1 MAMDQTIK
9 QRLIGAIVLVALAI
23 IFLPGILG
31 QKKQQSEFSSQ
42 IPKKPETL
50 KRQLNLS
57 NNQSVNNTAS
67 TSTSEAALTNA
78 NGSVAKLENEKP
90 SSSDKAATKTSHPSS
105 SSTEPPADSDSR
117 TQTTA
122 AVDTNAADQAKPK
135 PKPPVSD
142 ETTTETTA
150 PKADSKSVKT
160 LTSDSWLVQVGSFSS
175 NDNANALVKKLE
187 SNHLK
192 AFARPATL
200 GNGKVLYR
208 VYVGPW
214 LEKNQ
219 AEQRLGKIRTI
230 TKLNPIVI
238 AWDPTKH

>member
-50 KRQLNLS
+50 KKQLNLPKS
-57 NNQSVNNTAS
+57 QSVNETTPSSDSEVDETAS
-67 TSTSEAALTNA
+67 GAEIT
-78 NGSVAKLENEKP
+78 KP
-90 SSSDKAATKTSHPSS
+90 SSDKSSTTEKFKSEHSKSTPGNAEKTIDTDSS
-105 SSTEPPADSDSR
+105 SKSS
-117 TQTTA
+117 TQTDKVLTDPVKQTNTIPA
-122 AVDTNAADQAKPK
+122 AQQTDKTKPK
-135 PKPPVSD
+135 
-142 ETTTETTA
+142 T
-150 PKADSKSVKT
+150 DSKPAKT
-160 LTSDSWLVQVGSFSS
+160 LTKSSWLVQVGSFSS

-187 SNHLK
+187 ANQLK

-200 GNGKVLYR
+200 DNGKVLYR

-214 LEKNQ
+214 LEKKQ
-219 AEQRLGKIRTI
+219 AEQRMDKVRTI
-230 TKLNPIVI
+230 TQLNPIVI